1 MPDPMLPLSSWP
13 LAQRRGIIG
22 VFTDI
27 DDTLTT
33 HQAITPDA
41 RHALTDLKAAGLV
54 VIPITGRP
62 IGWCEPHAYGDVA
75 RGLPAWAVDAM
86 VAENGGV
93 AFAPTLT
100 SQNGLQPLL
109 DKGQQLSKIYYTE
122 AAERVINTQ
131 KLQQVAQRILSEI
144 PGTTLSQDSAG
155 RETDIAIDH
164 AECVTLA
171 PDKVAQVVALMQSE
185 GMQATVSSIHI
196 NGWYG
201 SHNKWTAAR
210 WMVATLFHRNLDD
223 ELDRWVYVGDSTND
237 QLMFRHF
244 PHSVGVAN
252 IHQFDG
258 QLQHWP
264 RYETVGERGAGF
276 AEVAHAILQARLA

>member
-13 LAQRRGIIG
+13 LAQRRRIIG

-33 HQAITPDA
+33 QQAITPDA
-41 RHALTDLKAAGLV
+41 LQALADLKAAGLV

-62 IGWCEPHAYGDVA
+62 IGWCEPHAYGDAA
-75 RGLPAWAVDAM
+75 RGLPAWPVDAM

-93 AFAPTLT
+93 AFVPALT
-100 SQNGLQPLL
+100 CQNDLKPSFN
-109 DKGQQLSKIYYTE
+109 KGYQLSKIYY
-122 AAERVINTQ
+122 ADAVERGANTL
-131 KLQQVAQRILSEI
+131 KMHQVAQRILREI
-144 PGTTLSQDSAG
+144 PDTTLSQDSAG

-164 AECVTLA
+164 AEHVTLA
-171 PDKVAQVVALMQSE
+171 PEKVAQVVELMQSE

-201 SHNKWTAAR
+201 SHNKLAAAR
-210 WMVATLFHRNLDD
+210 WMLSTLFDRALDD
-223 ELDRWVYVGDSTND
+223 EIERWVYVGDSSND
-237 QLMFRHF
+237 QLMFQHF
-244 PHSVGVAN
+244 PNSVGVAN

-264 RYETVGERGAGF
+264 RYETPSERGAGF
-276 AEVAHAILQARLA
+276 AEVAKAILQARVT